1 MNEEKNTNM
10 AAPSE
15 IFMPIWY
22 DGKHI
27 NEVLFC
33 EDFLREHPMRCIH
46 GKFFTVNG
54 QLHSEAELERQ
65 VMERA
70 RDFLTDKVHKTVRQ
84 IIDAMR
90 IVCCSEPLPLLTDR
104 IHVANGTYFLDGRF
118 TEDKEFCVNRLPV
131 AYVSSAPPPTVWLRF
146 LSELLETEDIPTLQ
160 EFMGYCLIPSTK
172 GQTMMLLKGN
182 GGEGKSRIG
191 LVLRAL
197 LGGNM
202 KNGSI
207 SKLESSPFARADLEH
222 ELAMVDDDMKLEALT
237 STHYLKSLITAEM
250 PMDLERKG
258 IQSYQGEMYVRF
270 LAFSNGDLEA
280 LYDHSDGFYRRQLIL
295 SVKKKPKN
303 RDDDPYI
310 AEKMCAEAEGILL
323 WCLDG
328 LKRLIAN
335 DYRFTES
342 SRTKENRDE
351 ARKEANNIIEFL
363 NSDGYIRLKADCTV
377 TSEELY
383 GIYTLWCRD
392 NAYKPKAA
400 ITFSK
405 TLVKN
410 ADAYNLEHSN
420 KITNS
425 RGRQVNGFWG
435 IQPLV
440 SPIAVI

>member
-1 MNEEKNTNM
+1 M
-10 AAPSE
+10 
-15 IFMPIWY
+15 
-22 DGKHI
+22 
-27 NEVLFC
+27 
-33 EDFLREHPMRCIH
+33 
-46 GKFFTVNG
+46 
-54 QLHSEAELERQ
+54 
-65 VMERA
+65 
-70 RDFLTDKVHKTVRQ
+70 
-84 IIDAMR
+84 
-90 IVCCSEPLPLLTDR
+90 
-104 IHVANGTYFLDGRF
+104 
-118 TEDKEFCVNRLPV
+118 
-131 AYVSSAPPPTVWLRF
+131 
-146 LSELLETEDIPTLQ
+146 
-160 EFMGYCLIPSTK
+160 
-172 GQTMMLLKGN
+172 
-182 GGEGKSRIG
+182 
-191 LVLRAL
+191 
-197 LGGNM
+197 
-202 KNGSI
+202 
-207 SKLESSPFARADLEH
+207 
-222 ELAMVDDDMKLEALT
+222 
-237 STHYLKSLITAEM
+237 
-250 PMDLERKG
+250 
-258 IQSYQGEMYVRF
+258 
-270 LAFSNGDLEA
+270 AFSNGDLEA

-310 AEKMCAEAEGILL
+310 AEKMCAEAEGIFL

-328 LKRLIAN
+328 LKRLMAN

-342 SRTKENRDE
+342 LRTKENRDE